1 LSFKNRK
8 HEVVVKRCIL
18 FSFILVSFLFTT
30 SCKKQI
36 TDTKASVSELEMNQ
50 GLSATNNGNTGE
62 SNGMIGINVL
72 LHTNVTTAILNE
84 LATYGRV
91 KKVFAEIKALTMVIP
106 AIKLNQIKSLQFVRY
121 ANADVENTL
130 APIDAVAVS
139 DFSTG
144 LSTWNLDAVN
154 VTQPGAGRTVTEDG
168 TGVYVAVLDSGLP
181 DSWRQ
186 IFPEERI
193 ATQYAKSFG
202 GGGADMGTISEQ
214 PNKWE
219 HDQNSHGGHVTST
232 IIGYNLRGVYFNGV
246 APKAT
251 IIPVKVLDQ
260 TGSGWWSVIAEGIL
274 YIANLKAGVLRNS
287 PVIINMSLG
296 GPTNDALLSAA
307 IDYAISKGVIIVA
320 AAGNSGSQGM
330 GYPGAYQP
338 VISVAAA
345 AWISHFSTPTW
356 WYAADIA
363 DPTSVNDFFIAP
375 FSSRQL
381 AGQDLDVVAPG
392 VAVVGPY
399 QINSGQLEYYFLSG
413 TSMASPHVAG
423 IVALMA
429 QKKPSLTAAEAETIL
444 QSVALPMGA
453 GTRLIN
459 GTFSI
464 SWGAN
469 ASGSGFI
476 TANAA
481 LSGL

>member
-1 LSFKNRK
+1 
-8 HEVVVKRCIL
+8 
-18 FSFILVSFLFTT
+18 
-30 SCKKQI
+30 
-36 TDTKASVSELEMNQ
+36 MNQ
-50 GLSATNNGNTGE
+50 GISATNNGNAGE
-62 SNGMIGINVL
+62 NNGMIGINVL
-72 LHTNVTTAILNE
+72 LNINITNAILSE
-84 LATYGRV
+84 LESYGRV
-91 KKVFAEIKALTMVIP
+91 KKVFAEINAVTMVIP
-106 AIKLNQIKSLQFVRY
+106 SGKLNQIKSLHFVRD
-121 ANADVENTL
+121 ANEDVENRV
-130 APIDAVAVS
+130 APVDVVPVS
-139 DFSTG
+139 DFSGG
-144 LSTWNLDAVN
+144 LSTWNLDAIN
-154 VTQPGAGRTVTEDG
+154 ITQPGIGRTVVEDG
-168 TGVYVAVLDSGLP
+168 TGVYVAVLDTGLP

-186 IFPEERI
+186 LFPEERI
-193 ATQYAKSFG
+193 AVQYAKSFG
-202 GGGADMGTISEQ
+202 GGGGDIGTISEQ

-232 IIGYNLRGVYFNGV
+232 IIGYNLRGVYINGV

-251 IIPVKVLDQ
+251 IIPVKVLNQD
-260 TGSGWWSVIAEGIL
+260 GVGWYSVIAEGIL
-274 YIANLKAGVLRNS
+274 YIANLKAGVLRNA

-296 GPTNDALLSAA
+296 GPTVEAFLRAS

-330 GYPGAYQP
+330 GDPGAYQP

-345 AWISHFSTPTW
+345 GWISHFSTPTW
-356 WYAADIA
+356 WLAADIA
-363 DPTSVNDFFIAP
+363 DPTSVSDFFIAP
-375 FSSRQL
+375 FSSRQK
-381 AGQDLDVVAPG
+381 AAQDLDVVAPG

-399 QINSGQLEYYFLSG
+399 QTNSGQLAFYFLSG

-429 QKKPSLTAAEAETIL
+429 QKKPTLTAAEAETIL

-476 TANAA
+476 TATAA
-481 LSGL
+481 LGGL